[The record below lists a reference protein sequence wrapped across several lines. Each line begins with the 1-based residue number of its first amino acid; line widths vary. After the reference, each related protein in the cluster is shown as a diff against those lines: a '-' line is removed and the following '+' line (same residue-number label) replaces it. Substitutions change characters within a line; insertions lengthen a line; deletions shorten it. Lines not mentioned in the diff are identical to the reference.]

1 MLALSRKESQWVR
14 IIHRSG
20 DELWIRVYHIQDNGL
35 GRSVRLAFDDAPHN
49 FAITR
54 PKAVD
59 WPADGLSTT
68 APLGGAMPDRGA

>member
-1 MLALSRKESQWVR
+1 MLALSRREGNWVR

-35 GRSVRLAFDDAPHN
+35 GRSVRLAFDDAPRN

-54 PKAVD
+54 PRAAD
-59 WPADGLSTT
+59 RSADGLPAAT
-68 APLGGAMPDRGA
+68 LGGMAPDRGA